1 MSIYDLKPKFQN
13 LLRPLVIKLEQRGVT
28 ANQVTLTACAIS
40 VILGLILTA
49 LSEYHWLFI
58 LIPIW
63 LFVRMALNAID
74 GMLAREFNQKSRL
87 GGYLNE
93 ITDVVSDAALY
104 LPFAFV
110 HPFDALQIGLIIW
123 LSALTE
129 FCGVLGQVQGKTR
142 RYDGPLGKSDRAF
155 LFGVLGLVYVFV
167 PTLPDFL
174 YWLVWIVIILL
185 IVTCVKRV
193 KSGLAEVGNE

>member
-49 LSEYHWLFI
+49 LSGYHWLFI

-74 GMLAREFNQKSRL
+74 GMLACEFNQKSRL

-110 HPFDALQIGLIIW
+110 HPFDTLQIGLIIW

-142 RYDGPLGKSDRAF
+142 RYDGPMGKSDRAF
-155 LFGVLGLVYVFV
+155 VFGVLGL
-167 PTLPDFL
+167 L
-174 YWLVWIVIILL
+174 YAVNGSLHSLFWWVANILIILL
-185 IVTCVKRV
+185 IVTCIKRV
-193 KSGLAEVGNE
+193 KNGLAEVTE

>member
-49 LSEYHWLFI
+49 LSGHHWLFI

-110 HPFDALQIGLIIW
+110 HPFDTLQIGLIIW

-174 YWLVWIVIILL
+174 YWLLWIVIILL